1 MKTSFDKKNDRP
13 KRRPSATI
21 LSALAIALSA
31 PGCAYTPDQ
40 SSDGPEYE
48 ITSAQLDVRGVG
60 AIEGK
65 EYTIMVPENRA
76 HKDSRLIALRFVV
89 LEAMQPSA
97 LSPVVYLAG
106 GPGGSATGTA
116 QSRRWPLFDALRQ
129 NRDVILLDQRG
140 TGRSD
145 SPPDCI
151 SSIGWS
157 EEDVADR
164 NTFIGK
170 HLMAFREC
178 KEFWQAEGVDLSGYN
193 TLESAHDLA
202 AISRALDTP
211 VSLLGISYGTHLGL
225 ATMNE
230 HPEIIDRMVLVSVE
244 GLDQT
249 VKLPAR
255 TDAYFERLQ
264 SVLNQGAAD
273 QDSPSYPDL
282 AETLRISLDRIER
295 DRPVIDV
302 FVARNQPP
310 VKRTLGAFAVQRAI
324 SFALSDPDR
333 ATDVAN
339 GIIAMAAETPDYSL
353 MARFGFLMPDQIELR
368 AMPTIMDLA
377 SGISPERQVVVS
389 EQSSVALLGDAPN
402 FPMPHLANE
411 SGSFRLPDE
420 FRETPSSDVP
430 TLVLSGTLD
439 ARTYPEAAL
448 EATAGLTERTVI
460 TVENGG
466 HNLFFDHPDIVPDII
481 MFLAGENL
489 EDKVL
494 IAEPPKMS
502 R

>member
-1 MKTSFDKKNDRP
+1 MNHSVAKKNDQRTSFSYT
-13 KRRPSATI
+13 KI
-21 LSALAIALSA
+21 LSVLAVTLSVA
-31 PGCAYTPDQ
+31 GCAVSPAQ

-48 ITSAQLDVRGVG
+48 VTSSQLDVRGVG

-76 HKDSRLIALRFVV
+76 NKDSRLIALRFVV

-97 LSPVVYLAG
+97 LPPVVYLAG
-106 GPGGSATGTA
+106 GPGGSATGAA
-116 QSRRWPLFDALRQ
+116 QSPRWPLFDALRQ

-140 TGRSD
+140 TGLSD
-145 SPPDCI
+145 APPDCI

-164 NTFIGK
+164 DTFIGK
-170 HLMAFREC
+170 HRMAFREC
-178 KEFWQAEGVDLSGYN
+178 RDFWQEEGVELSGY
-193 TLESAHDLA
+193 TTSESAHDLA
-202 AISRALDTP
+202 AISKALDTP
-211 VSLLGISYGTHLGL
+211 LSLLGISYGTHLGL
-225 ATMNE
+225 ATMDE
-230 HPEIIDRMVLVSVE
+230 HPEIIDRVVLVSVE

-264 SVLNQGAAD
+264 SALNEGAAD
-273 QDSPSYPDL
+273 QDFPPYPDL
-282 AETLRISLDRIER
+282 AEALRIGLERIER

-339 GIIAMAAETPDYSL
+339 GILAMAAETPDYSL
-353 MARFGFLMPDQIELR
+353 MARFGFLMLDQIELR
-368 AMPTIMDLA
+368 AMPTIMDMA
-377 SGISPERQVVVS
+377 SGISPERNALVS
-389 EQSSVALLGDAPN
+389 GQSPVALLGDAPN

-411 SGSFRLPDE
+411 SGSFRMPDE

-448 EATAGLTERTVI
+448 EATAGLTERTMI

-481 MFLAGENL
+481 AFLAGENL

-494 IAEPPKMS
+494 IADLPKAS